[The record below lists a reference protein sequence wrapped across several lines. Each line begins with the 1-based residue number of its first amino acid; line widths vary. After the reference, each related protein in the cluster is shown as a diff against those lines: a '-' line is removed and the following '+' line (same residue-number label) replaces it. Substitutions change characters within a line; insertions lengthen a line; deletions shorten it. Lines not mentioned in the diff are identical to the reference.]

1 MRPAVT
7 LLGDI
12 NAVTKQVRAFAWVLV
27 YVDWSLENSSLKYFS
42 CDSLGDRSDNIYF
55 KQNLWLFLNI
65 TLELGKS
72 NFLYIDHF
80 YVSELSIFGRRLKI

>member
-27 YVDWSLENSSLKYFS
+27 YVDWSLENSSLKCFS

-55 KQNLWLFLNI
+55 K
-65 TLELGKS
+65 
-72 NFLYIDHF
+72 
-80 YVSELSIFGRRLKI
+80 